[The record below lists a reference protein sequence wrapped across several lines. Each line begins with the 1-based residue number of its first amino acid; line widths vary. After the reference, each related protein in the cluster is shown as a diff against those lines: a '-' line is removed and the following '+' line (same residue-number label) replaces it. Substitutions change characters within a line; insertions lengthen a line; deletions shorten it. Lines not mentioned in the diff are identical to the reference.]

1 VEEGSKMIYENV
13 VRVSMIPRHNHASK
27 RTRNRVREHTGN
39 GHELYRVGNTVNHSL
54 FHKPAN
60 LFECSC
66 GWLGWLP
73 KDEIIVENLFTR
85 RVNLSYQL

>member
-1 VEEGSKMIYENV
+1 MMINNSISQIR
-13 VRVSMIPRHNHASK
+13 VRVHLSK
-27 RTRNRVREHTGN
+27 REPSARTIQRIGEHTRR
-39 GHELYRVGNTVNHSL
+39 GHELYRFSHTENRSL

-73 KDEIIVENLFTR
+73 KDEIVVVELFTLR
-85 RVNLSYQL
+85 SKLS